1 MPDAA
6 PLQQNT
12 AHSNEDILFNR
23 ARLKG
28 AVVAH
33 GDVIADHRRH
43 RLVGVQDT
51 VVLYTA
57 AVANH
62 DPVEISPK
70 NRPPPNA
77 CLVLDDHVTD
87 QYGGRGH
94 VGGPRPPGVLALEL
108 RK

>member
-33 GDVIADHRRH
+33 GYVIADQRRH

-70 NRPPPNA
+70 NRPPTNA

-87 QYGGRGH
+87 QYGGRRN
-94 VGGPRPPGVLALEL
+94 VGGRRHLGFLAIEL
-108 RK
+108 DK